1 LQNHLDDKKMKLNYK
16 NQKNKIFSLL
26 LMLVGIVSLGF
37 FMQGCTEDALDNTC
51 NDMSINAKYLDLDVA
66 STTAFTKT
74 ELDLMANAVQRIT
87 DHLVFDKEN
96 NKYVFGLKSPAEIN
110 VSERLFN
117 YIYSGMGVYTK
128 NTMPRLKSESV
139 ECTTIWGIGYYQTTC
154 ALTDAQTKELLQT
167 VKKYLSGIGGAAQI
181 ATIIEAFKTTP
192 YATAITAIVGTYTYL
207 ETSHVDSIYDRY
219 VNSNQTGSTYTN
231 TTFTASIVPYTTYQ
245 FTFK

>member
-1 LQNHLDDKKMKLNYK
+1 MKLIYK
-16 NQKNKIFSLL
+16 NQKIKIFSLL
-26 LMLVGIVSLGF
+26 LMLVGMISLGF
-37 FMQGCTEDALDNTC
+37 FVQSCTEDALDN
-51 NDMSINAKYLDLDVA
+51 NMNEDMSINAKYLDLDVI

-74 ELDLMANAVQRIT
+74 QLDLMANAVQRIT

-128 NTMPRLKSESV
+128 NTMLRFKGDT
-139 ECTTIWGIGYYQTTC
+139 ECKTTWGIGYYQTTC
-154 ALTDAQTKELLQT
+154 TLTDRETKDLLQA
-167 VKKYLSGIGGAAQI
+167 VKAYLSGIGGVAQL

-192 YATAITAIVGTYTYL
+192 YATVITALVGAYTYL
-207 ETSHVDSIYDRY
+207 ETSHVDSIYDKY
-219 VNSNQTGSTYTN
+219 VNSSQTGSTYTT
-231 TTFTASIVPYTTYQ
+231 TTFTASTVPYTTYQ